1 MTRPAN
7 LGPIED
13 MPGSGSDGPV
23 VANTDRS
30 SNGLNDINASHVA
43 TPVVGAVHHIKTA
56 NSVIVTSVHD
66 AGERALELGARG

>member
-1 MTRPAN
+1 MTWPAN

-23 VANTDRS
+23 VAKSDRS

-43 TPVVGAVHHIKTA
+43 TRWEPSTTSKKA

-66 AGERALELGARG
+66 AGEHALELGARG